1 MKLVTNLSYK
11 EKGTTLHKNT
21 ELEKLLLSLLN
32 TTKEG
37 KLEVEREKVILN
49 EEMNKF
55 RTQVS

>member
-1 MKLVTNLSYK
+1 MRLVESLSYK

-37 KLEVEREKVILN
+37 KLEVEREKLILN